1 MNKSF
6 FIEALQHKPAFIRAL
21 LAYNSPAPAALP
33 PAFAAFPRSLWQDAA
48 VQRRF
53 ALEEPA
59 GFWDFIDESRRIAF
73 LSEETLLRLA
83 LCCGITLHA
92 SALSHCLLRTERQ
105 AIIDD
110 LGAEALHYALTR
122 GRFRQNSLC
131 AVFEPWHQQL
141 PLAHR
146 VRVHGAWA
154 IEMLIQPWPEQL
166 LARFL
171 PRWQAVLALLCHA
184 ISPAEVSLD
193 PNFSAAWQQEHT
205 SLLWFSL
212 KKLLLQ
218 EVDTAW
224 APCFA

>member
-6 FIEALQHKPAFIRAL
+6 FIEALQHKPAFICAL
-21 LAYNSPAPAALP
+21 LAYNSPAPAAP
-33 PAFAAFPRSLWQDAA
+33 PAALAAVPSSLWQHAA

-53 ALEEPA
+53 ALDQA
-59 GFWDFIDESRRIAF
+59 TGFWDFIDESRRIAF
-73 LSEETLLRLA
+73 VSEETLLRLA
-83 LCCGITLHA
+83 LCCGTTLHA
-92 SALSHCLLRTERQ
+92 SALAHCLLRAESQ
-105 AIIDD
+105 ALIDD

-154 IEMLIQPWPEQL
+154 IQMLIQSWPEQL

-193 PNFSAAWQQEHT
+193 PNFIAAWQPAQT
-205 SLLWFSL
+205 NLLWFSL